1 MIGANTVILAMA
13 MSCGWGQQPMLD
25 AYGNSTCVQAAT
37 GEVRKVEG
45 RLSDC
50 PTGMM
55 PLLTQ
60 YGPACVQKDTAKSYF
75 NTTGS
80 CPNGTARGLDQYGNR
95 GCR

>member
-1 MIGANTVILAMA
+1 MIAELTLAMA
-13 MSCGWGQQPMLD
+13 CGWGQQPMLD
-25 AYGNSTCVQAAT
+25 AYGNSTCVQA
-37 GEVRKVEG
+37 GETRKIEG

-50 PTGMM
+50 PNGMI

-60 YGPACVQKDTAKSYF
+60 YGPACVQKDTAQPYF

-95 GCR
+95 VCR